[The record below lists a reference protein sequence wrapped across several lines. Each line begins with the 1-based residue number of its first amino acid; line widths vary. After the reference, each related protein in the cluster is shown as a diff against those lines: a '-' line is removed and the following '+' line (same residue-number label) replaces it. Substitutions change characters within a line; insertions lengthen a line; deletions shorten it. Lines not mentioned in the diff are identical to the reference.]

1 MYIFTFGH
9 SVVSRYII
17 VSPDESRGYYGL
29 CTVVVR
35 VVVRARVRAVVRV
48 RVRRDFL
55 VFELQATFRKGFLLN
70 LAGVLLWQ
78 RSRHPIVLVLLESK
92 L

>member
-1 MYIFTFGH
+1 MSIGGKT
-9 SVVSRYII
+9 II
-17 VSPDESRGYYGL
+17 LSPDESRGYYGS

-35 VVVRARVRAVVRV
+35 IRAVVCVRAVV

-55 VFELQATFRKGFLLN
+55 VFELQITFLKGFLLN
-70 LAGVLLWQ
+70 FAGGFLWQ
-78 RSRHPIVLVLLESK
+78 RSRHLALLALPESK